1 MKRTAVV
8 SIASR
13 RVTALPLG
21 KPVEMRQDLELFVDQ
36 VSWLG
41 KHLRDPSRL
50 GVMSWLGRVLRS
62 EIRNHLRSFFRAD
75 HPTHVYAELELLTL
89 LRRPWQKQAPQYSRL
104 DMPERNVDWA
114 RTHVEELTSP
124 PVRFW
129 ARDTVPMLDGGLLA
143 GLCSLG
149 RTMLDLGTFGTIS
162 DERRATRDALRDA
175 IARVARAIGCRD
187 GAYTHLHEQ
196 RLLRMG
202 GETRKSALTIREY
215 LAFWRENF
223 GADDDVV
230 RLRAF
235 GQEIEEADLRCG
247 QRTLDSL
254 LEISSAIS
262 IVRAA
267 IEARDEADLP
277 NGIRW
282 EIDDVDERDER
293 NVPSMIIRAGTLSCH
308 ISKKSPHGDTLVPL
322 LKGMGIPARG
332 NQPDIVLKFSKQHE
346 DGQSNEIVV
355 LVDAKRNAEQDG
367 RGYLATSVET
377 AAVYLVSFGHLMGV
391 RFHPDGQGRID
402 GDVLPAV
409 SLFCRQGVKMIAGVG
424 PRPADIVARLRSVER
439 LPAIVALDVGHFFMG
454 DGKAKWNPAI
464 VSAWFGRI
472 AREASAALDQKA
484 AGSRPNAEGQDNST
498 SGRSVPPPPRR
509 ERGRRES
516 GGVA

>member
-1 MKRTAVV
+1 
-8 SIASR
+8 
-13 RVTALPLG
+13 
-21 KPVEMRQDLELFVDQ
+21 MREDLDLFVDQ
-36 VSWLG
+36 VCWLG

-50 GVMSWLGRVLRS
+50 GVMSWLGRALRP
-62 EIRNHLRSFFRAD
+62 EIRDYLRSFFRAD
-75 HPTHVYAELELLTL
+75 HPAHIEAELELLTL

-129 ARDTVPMLDGGLLA
+129 ARDMVPMLDGGLLA

-149 RTMLDLGTFGTIS
+149 RTMLDLGTFGNVS
-162 DERRATRDALRDA
+162 DERRATRNALRDA
-175 IARVARAIGCRD
+175 IARVARAVGYRD

-202 GETRKSALTIREY
+202 GETRKSALTLREY

-235 GQEIEEADLRCG
+235 AQEIEEADLRCG

-254 LEISSAIS
+254 LELSAAIS
-262 IVRAA
+262 IARAA
-267 IEARDEADLP
+267 METRDAVDLP

-282 EIDDVDERDER
+282 EIEDVDERDER
-293 NVPSMIIRAGTLSCH
+293 NVPSMVLRCGALSCS
-308 ISKKSPHGDTLVPL
+308 ISKRAPKGDTLVSL
-322 LKGMGIPARG
+322 LTGMGIPARG
-332 NQPDIVLKFSKQHE
+332 NQPDIVVTFSKQYG

-355 LVDAKRNAEQDG
+355 LADAKRNAGQDG
-367 RGYLATSVET
+367 RGYLTTSVET
-377 AAVYLVSFGHLMGV
+377 AAVYAVSFGHMMGL

-409 SLFCRQGVKMIAGVG
+409 SLFCRQGVKLIAGAG
-424 PRPADIVARLRSVER
+424 PRREDIVARLRSSER
-439 LPAIVALDVGHFFMG
+439 LPAIMALDVGHFFMG

-484 AGSRPNAEGQDNST
+484 ASSRSNAEGQDNST
-498 SGRSVPPPPRR
+498 GARSVPPPPRR

-516 GGVA
+516 GGAA

>member
-1 MKRTAVV
+1 MKRTAVA

-13 RVTALPLG
+13 HVSALPLG
-21 KPVEMRQDLELFVDQ
+21 KTVDVRQDLDYFVDQ
-36 VSWLG
+36 VCWLG

-50 GVMSWLGRVLRS
+50 GVMSWLGRSLRP
-62 EIRNHLRSFFRAD
+62 EIRGYLRSFFRAD
-75 HPTHVYAELELLTL
+75 HPAHIRAELELLTL

-114 RTHVEELTSP
+114 RTHLEELTSP

-129 ARDTVPMLDGGLLA
+129 ARDMVPMLDGGLLA

-149 RTMLDLGTFGTIS
+149 RTMLDLGALGDIS

-202 GETRKSALTIREY
+202 GETRKSALTLREY
-215 LAFWRENF
+215 LAFWRDTF
-223 GADDDVV
+223 GGDDDVV

-254 LEISSAIS
+254 LELSSAIA
-262 IVRAA
+262 IVRGAM
-267 IEARDEADLP
+267 ETRDTADLP
-277 NGIRW
+277 HGIRW
-282 EIDDVDERDER
+282 QLEDVDERDER
-293 NVPSMIIRAGTLSCH
+293 NVPSMILRSGTLSCS
-308 ISKKSPHGDTLVPL
+308 ISKRAPRGDTLL
-322 LKGMGIPARG
+322 SFLAGMGVPARG
-332 NQPDIVLKFSKQHE
+332 NQPDIVLRFWKQRE
-346 DGQSNEIVV
+346 DGQTDELVV
-355 LVDAKRNAEQDG
+355 LADAKRNAAQDG
-367 RGYLATSVET
+367 KGYLATSVET
-377 AAVYLVSFGHLMGV
+377 AAVYAVSFGHMMGL

-409 SLFCRQGVKMIAGVG
+409 SLFCRQGVKMIAGAG
-424 PRPADIVARLRSVER
+424 PRPEDIVARLRSAER
-439 LPAIVALDVGHFFMG
+439 LPAILALDVGHFFTG
-454 DGKAKWNPAI
+454 DEKAKWNPAI

-484 AGSRPNAEGQDNST
+484 AGSRADAGAQDNST
-498 SGRSVPPPPRR
+498 AARSVPPPRR

-516 GGVA
+516 GGGA